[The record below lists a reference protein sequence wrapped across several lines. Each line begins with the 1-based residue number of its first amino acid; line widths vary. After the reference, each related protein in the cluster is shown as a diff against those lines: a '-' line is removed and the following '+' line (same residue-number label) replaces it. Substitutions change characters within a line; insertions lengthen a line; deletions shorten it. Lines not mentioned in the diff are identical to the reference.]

1 MFVAH
6 ASAAY
11 VLHIDRSSGLTRSP
25 IKHAVDSRAD
35 RPGEPAAA
43 IATFLAIAI
52 TVHRMFVAFR
62 MTTCDRDA
70 RTRHRLRDFIQ

>member
-1 MFVAH
+1 LTH
-6 ASAAY
+6 AR
-11 VLHIDRSSGLTRSP
+11 IGL
-25 IKHAVDSRAD
+25 
-35 RPGEPAAA
+35 GEPAAA

-62 MTTCDRDA
+62 TTTCDRDA